1 MALSNTE
8 KQSSPLP
15 WIIGIMVGGI
25 LLVGGATSYM
35 LNRPNSATR
44 LDEYTVIA
52 KESSLSVEIRASG
65 VVQPIQSVN
74 ISPKNPGI
82 LKELLVEQGM
92 IVEEGQP
99 IAVMENQQLF
109 AQGAQAQAQFAE
121 TQARLQEAEVSLKAD
136 LLVLETRLA
145 QAQARLAQAQNR
157 IPLDIEQARSKLRES
172 ESRLKLA
179 ENQLQRNKDLLD
191 EGVISQD
198 QFDQVANQYLV
209 TQANLQE
216 VLQRLQQIQNTGS
229 PEIGILAGA
238 LAEIEASME
247 ERKARG
253 EAEIER
259 LKTTIQASEA
269 NLEVAKI
276 QFQDTFITAPFAGVV
291 TQKFASEGAFVTP
304 TTSAST
310 NTSAT
315 SSSIIALAKGLEV
328 VAKVPEVDLKQ
339 IGIGQP
345 VRLVADAYPDAVFEG
360 VVKKVAPE
368 AIVEQNVTSF
378 EVTIAIVKGNEQL
391 LSRMNV
397 EATFLGE
404 ELTNVLTVPTVAIVT
419 EDGQTGVMIPDE
431 NSEPKFQPVTIGVS
445 VDDRTE
451 IIRGLLPGERVFLNL
466 PTRG

>member
-25 LLVGGATSYM
+25 LFVGGATSYM

-157 IPLDIEQARSKLRES
+157 IPLDIEQARSQLREA

-378 EVTIAIVKGNEQL
+378 EVTIAIIKGNEQL

>member
-25 LLVGGATSYM
+25 LFVGGATSYL

-52 KESSLSVEIRASG
+52 EESSLSVEIKASG

-92 IVEEGQP
+92 MVEEGQP

-109 AQGAQAQAQFAE
+109 AQGAQAQAQLAE

-157 IPLDIEQARSKLRES
+157 IPLDIEQARSQLREA

-179 ENQLQRNKDLLD
+179 ENQLQRNKNLLD

-198 QFDQVANQYLV
+198 QFDQFANQYLV
-209 TQANLQE
+209 AQANLQE

-229 PEIGILAGA
+229 PEIGTLEGA
-238 LAEIEASME
+238 LAEIQASIQ
-247 ERKARG
+247 ERKATG

-310 NTSAT
+310 TTSAT

-345 VRLVADAYPDAVFEG
+345 VRLVADAYPDAIFEG

-378 EVTIAIVKGNEQL
+378 EVTIAIIKGNEQL

-404 ELTNVLTVPTVAIVT
+404 QLSNVLTVPTVAIVT
-419 EDGQTGVMIPDE
+419 EDGETGVMIPDE
-431 NSEPKFQPVTIGVS
+431 NNKPKFQPVTIGVS

-451 IIRGLLPGERVFLNL
+451 IIRGIASGERVFINL
-466 PTRG
+466 PPKS